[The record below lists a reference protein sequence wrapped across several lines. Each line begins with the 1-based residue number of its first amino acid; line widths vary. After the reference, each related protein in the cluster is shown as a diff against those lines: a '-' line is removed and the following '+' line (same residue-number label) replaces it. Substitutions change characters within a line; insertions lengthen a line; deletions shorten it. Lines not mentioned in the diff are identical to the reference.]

1 MSVALAGLAYAG
13 MQLYPLAMLPDVVAV
28 DARDRGVDRAGVLGG
43 VWTAGETAG
52 LALGPTLVLG
62 MLAVTGFVSRT
73 GDAVVAQPASA
84 LTGIV
89 VAFSVLPAVLAFLS
103 LLPLSRYPL
112 SEAVVDAPGVPS
124 KETRS

>member
-1 MSVALAGLAYAG
+1 VA
-13 MQLYPLAMLPDVVAV
+13 AV

-62 MLAVTGFVSRT
+62 ILAVTGFVSRT
-73 GDAVVAQPASA
+73 GDALAAQPPSA

-89 VAFSVLPAVLAFLS
+89 VAFSVLPAALAFLS
-103 LLPLSRYPL
+103 LLPLARYPL
-112 SEAVVDAPGVPS
+112 SESVVDAPPVTPS
-124 KETRS
+124 KESRS

>member
-1 MSVALAGLAYAG
+1 
-13 MQLYPLAMLPDVVAV
+13 MLPDVAAV

-62 MLAVTGFVSRT
+62 MLAVTGFQSRT
-73 GDAVVAQPASA
+73 GDAVVTQPASA

-89 VAFSVLPAVLAFLS
+89 VAFSVLPAALAFLS
-103 LLPLSRYPL
+103 LLPLARYPL
-112 SEAVVDAPGVPS
+112 SEAVVDAPVVPT